1 MGLNGFERNEGHLK
15 ATASKCWTYLTI
27 ALMMAIYFIW
37 VQFNVA
43 YIGITVAKSAEGFI
57 VDVVEQEAWSA
68 KSGIRTGDRI
78 LLLDGLPPE
87 EHPELMLTG
96 DIKDAASILI
106 ERQEER
112 LFFDFSDIKQQPL
125 SFNLTVVPMLLFT
138 LFYLFSIFIAYKK
151 SDDRSAVFLIL
162 FFMSVPLGFLAAG
175 AGVRGDLPSYVFMKL
190 CIITVP
196 LMFLQFL
203 GAYFESWG
211 IRVLPLRMRYIF
223 STLLLIWLGIEWMN
237 AMATGQ
243 QFLTGS
249 NFRVV
254 VLFALEMLC
263 VWMVSFKLYF
273 DYRNTQHSSL
283 LKYMIIGNVGAF
295 APFIILY
302 ILPLLLLKVELV
314 AAAVAAS
321 FFLVLPLVYMYLVA
335 SNQLLDIEFI
345 IGRLRYYCLIAVIPA
360 LLLVPIIGA
369 LLRQEPFHLVQWL
382 QAFLV
387 IYVGI
392 IVFLYLKELMDL
404 KLRTRLIKGAHRYE
418 QSLEAFSR
426 KMANVMTIK
435 ELEQSLAHEAL
446 SLLPIHSVSF
456 LERDMTTSYV
466 SLKKNHGLIPPPHIV
481 PQIQHAAERLRVG
494 EYVKLVGGCCYMIG
508 QSQQEQH
515 LMWISDKDNR
525 MEFNHDERVWLRT
538 MITYV
543 GFVYE
548 NLQLIEGLVQ
558 NLNTKGTEKAPPW
571 VLRLLFR
578 LSEQERRKLASD
590 LHDSALQD
598 QLLWYRR
605 LESLSNDNIEL
616 SAATKMEL
624 LNVQEGLLDVIHQIR
639 ETCNELRPPFLKE
652 MGVVGALNDLC
663 LRAQLNANYTV
674 TFKHSEFRNMLDD
687 EHVLT
692 IYRITQELLRNS
704 MKHSRATKVDVEL
717 FHDHRYIQYRFRDNG
732 IGMEQER
739 LQSSFQHMGL
749 SGIRERVW
757 SLEGEVAFQ
766 TAPGEG
772 LEVDIRLP
780 FPQHAAAPISEHLS
794 G

>member
-1 MGLNGFERNEGHLK
+1 
-15 ATASKCWTYLTI
+15 
-27 ALMMAIYFIW
+27 MAIYFIW

-43 YIGITVAKSAEGFI
+43 YIGITVAKNNEGFI
-57 VDVVEQEAWSA
+57 VEVVEEEAWSA
-68 KSGIRTGDRI
+68 KSGIRAGDRI
-78 LLLDGLPPE
+78 LLLDGLPPA
-87 EHPELMLTG
+87 EHPELLLTG
-96 DIKDAASILI
+96 DIKDATSILI
-106 ERQEER
+106 ERDEER
-112 LFFDFSDIKQQPL
+112 LFFDFSDVKLQPL

-138 LFYLFSIFIAYKK
+138 LFYLFSIFIAYKR

-175 AGVRGDLPSYVFMKL
+175 AGVRGDLFSYVFMKV
-190 CIITVP
+190 CILTVP
-196 LMFLQFL
+196 FMFLQFL
-203 GAYFESWG
+203 AAYFQPWG
-211 IRVLPLRMRYIF
+211 IRVFSWRMSYIF
-223 STLLLIWLGIEWMN
+223 SMILLVWLAIEWIN
-237 AMATGQ
+237 GVSTRQ
-243 QFLTGS
+243 HFLTGS
-249 NFRVV
+249 NFGVV
-254 VLFALEMLC
+254 VLFALEMLY
-263 VWMVSFKLYF
+263 VWVVSFKLYF
-273 DYRNTQHSSL
+273 SYRNTQHSSL

-295 APFIILY
+295 APFIALY
-302 ILPLLLLKVELV
+302 ILPLLVLKTELA

-360 LLLVPIIGA
+360 LLLVPIIGT
-369 LLRQEPFHLVQWL
+369 LLRQEPFHFVQWL
-382 QAFLV
+382 QSFLV
-387 IYVGI
+387 LYIGI
-392 IVFLYLKELMDL
+392 VVFLYLKELLDL
-404 KLRTRLIKGAHRYE
+404 KFRTRLIKGAHRYE

-426 KMANVMTIK
+426 KMANVMTIE
-435 ELEQSLAHEAL
+435 ELENCLAYEAL
-446 SLLPIHSVSF
+446 SLLPIPSVSF
-456 LERDMTTSYV
+456 MERDMTTSYV
-466 SLKKNHGLIPPPHIV
+466 SLKKHYALLPPHIV
-481 PQIQHAAERLRVG
+481 PQIQHAAERLSVG

-508 QSQQEQH
+508 QSQQVQH
-515 LMWISDKDNR
+515 LMWVSDKVTR

-548 NLQLIEGLVQ
+548 NLQLIEGLVH

-605 LESLSNDNIEL
+605 LESLTNDNVEL
-616 SAATKMEL
+616 SEATKAEL
-624 LNVQEGLLDVIHQIR
+624 VNVQEGLLDVIHQIR

-663 LRAQLNANYTV
+663 LRAQLHANYTV
-674 TFKHSEFRNMLDD
+674 AFKHSEFHNMLDD

-704 MKHSRATKVDVEL
+704 MKHSRATKVEVEL
-717 FHDHRYIQYRFRDNG
+717 FHDHERIQYRYRDNG

-757 SLEGEVAFQ
+757 SLEGEVVFQ

-780 FPQHAAAPISEHLS
+780 FPQHAAVPAADHLS
-794 G
+794 GW